1 MAQTLEQILT
11 EFIDTLDLSFKR
23 VQKDASSAAGTVSL
37 TLSQL
42 QYLEAIYALG
52 EPTLTEIADKLAFT
66 KASVTTAVNKLA
78 KLNYLVKTRS
88 DDDKR
93 VFHVSLTEKSAA
105 LVKAK
110 YQALQN
116 YGSFIRSTLSQGE
129 AEQLERT
136 LSKLIKLFKKP

>member
-1 MAQTLEQILT
+1 M
-11 EFIDTLDLSFKR
+11 
-23 VQKDASSAAGTVSL
+23 QKDAGSAAGTAGL

-42 QYLEAIYALG
+42 QYLEAIYTLG

-66 KASVTTAVNKLA
+66 KASVTIAVNKLA

-93 VFHVSLTEKSAA
+93 VFHVSLTEKGAA
-105 LVKAK
+105 LMKAK
-110 YQALQN
+110 VQALQN

-129 AEQLERT
+129 AEQLEQT